1 MFSLNYK
8 PCAAAALLLALTGC
22 GFIDLRPINCN
33 PFPEKQGTI
42 LPSEKTPVGIRF
54 NTAMDRFVTEKAF
67 SVSAGSARIKGDLS
81 WMDGGLSFVPVEG
94 WRPGVRYMLAL
105 SGTILALDGR
115 ETQADLHIPFFAISA
130 VELPLLTAFSPE
142 DGASVG
148 VNPEEGA
155 LLVLRFSV
163 PMNRRSTEDALSVDG
178 VSEREYRWSN
188 DGMELEIRP
197 RRNLS
202 PWTVYHWNLGEK
214 ALSAEGAPLAKEAYA
229 SFVTD
234 ADRLLP
240 EVLEA
245 VPLMK
250 AGAGLWWQ
258 RTGLAL
264 EDGLGPGQAVG
275 ICFNKPMD
283 ETAVRSI
290 RFEPS
295 LAGRY
300 EWWTDSAA
308 VFVPDRDPEPET
320 VYTMIVSSDAKDRSG
335 LKMEKDYRTFF
346 IPDILR
352 LSVISFETESVSV
365 EAPENNGLFPV
376 PVIEP
381 DGILCV
387 TLRFSHPFTV
397 KAKTETVL
405 ALRLEPYFPGIIP
418 QATFRSARWFSDD
431 LLILEW
437 EGAKAEQEEAHYYR
451 LTLPGGRGGIED
463 GRGSYFKEDT
473 FFFLEAVKR

>member
-1 MFSLNYK
+1 MFSLNHRPY
-8 PCAAAALLLALTGC
+8 AAALLLALTGC
-22 GFIDLRPINCN
+22 GFMDLRPITCS
-33 PFPEKQGTI
+33 PFPEKQGAI
-42 LPSEKTPVGIRF
+42 LPSEKSPVGIRF

-67 SVSAGSARIKGDLS
+67 SVSGGGTQIKGDLS
-81 WMDGGLSFVPVEG
+81 WPDGISFVPLEG
-94 WRPGVRYMLAL
+94 WRPGVRYMLTL
-105 SGTILALDGR
+105 SGTLLALDGR
-115 ETQADLHIPFFAISA
+115 ETQADLHVPFYAISA
-130 VELPLLTAFSPE
+130 AELPRLAAFSPE

-163 PMNRRSTEDALSVDG
+163 PMNRRSAEDALSMDG

-188 DGMELEIRP
+188 DGTELEIRP
-197 RRNLS
+197 KRNLS
-202 PWTVYHWNLGEK
+202 PWTVYRWNLGGK
-214 ALSAEGAPLAKEAYA
+214 ALSAEGAPLAKEVSA

-240 EVLEA
+240 AVLEA

-250 AGAGLWWQ
+250 AEAGLWWQ

-283 ETAVRSI
+283 ETSVRSI

-295 LAGRY
+295 LPGSC

-335 LKMEKDYRTFF
+335 LKMENDYRTFF
-346 IPDILR
+346 IPDIPR
-352 LSVISFETESVSV
+352 LSVISLETEYAV
-365 EAPENNGLFPV
+365 ETPENNGLFPV

-397 KAKTETVL
+397 KAKTEAVL
-405 ALRLEPYFPGIIP
+405 SLRLEPYFPGIIP
-418 QATFRSARWFSDD
+418 QAAFRSARWLSDD

-451 LTLPGGRGGIED
+451 LSLPGGRGGIGD
-463 GRGSYFKEDT
+463 GRGSYFKEDI
-473 FFFLEAVKR
+473 FFFLEAIKR